1 MKTTTNFP
9 LIPTPRSMI
18 SGAIY
23 PHGPVCLVS
32 VSGVTAPLV

>member
-9 LIPTPRSMI
+9 IIPTPRSMI

-23 PHGPVCLVS
+23 PHSPVCLESESEVS
-32 VSGVTAPLV
+32 APLV